1 MSNRDKP
8 EDDNPLPRPQPA
20 GEPSSSSGVRAPR
33 APSVRSN
40 LNRSWAWTVN
50 KEIYIYIYKYI
61 DSIMKYTLTDLHL
74 QYTVHLLL
82 LGKGKG

>member
-50 KEIYIYIYKYI
+50 KEIYIYIVYRFDNEIYT
-61 DSIMKYTLTDLHL
+61 YRLTLTVRCTL
-74 QYTVHLLL
+74 TFTW
-82 LGKGKG
+82 